1 MAAVIACDRCTNTGV
16 PTTAAGAL
24 PEGWSKIKVEKL
36 KPVAEGLPLARTLD
50 LCGPCTKRVEDVLAP
65 VTRPNT
71 PRNRS
76 ASTTDDEKAVSV
88 ATEPIGAIDAPVMHA
103 AAAGQATAT
112 SKPKP

>member
-1 MAAVIACDRCTNTGV
+1 MAAVIACDRCTSTGTPR
-16 PTTAAGAL
+16 PTFAL
-24 PEGWSKIKVEKL
+24 PEGWCKLNVEKIR
-36 KPVAEGLPLARTLD
+36 PAEEGGPENRTLD

-88 ATEPIGAIDAPVMHA
+88 ATEPIGAIDAPVIVHA